1 MPYID
6 RGKAFDVLTEYY
18 HHKTPI
24 QKESLK
30 EALSRVPTAD
40 VVDKERYDRL
50 LENATIIADALNKY
64 QDADVVEVKH
74 GRWKGEEL
82 GDYRCS
88 LCGPITTHTR
98 TNFCPNCGEN
108 MDGRK
113 AEYGD
118 GEIHC
123 GEDDDVER

>member
-18 HHKTPI
+18 HHKTLI

-40 VVDKERYDRL
+40 V
-50 LENATIIADALNKY
+50 A
-64 QDADVVEVKH
+64 EVKR
-74 GRWKGEEL
+74 GRWKGEGL

-88 LCGPITTHTR
+88 LCGSITTHTR
-98 TNFCPNCGEN
+98 TNFCPNCGAN

-113 AEYGD
+113 DEYGD